1 MHRCFKRREINLKQ
15 AVRDMR
21 QVEAVLQ
28 EMVSKYERIRKETMT
43 KLKQSEKKSRKLLHL
58 RKIKTLDFHINQCE
72 LKIASCINKQYSL
85 EQLEVTRLQINAIK
99 ASTSVFRS
107 FSKYNPLHKI
117 EDLTDQMEE
126 LTEDLS
132 DVTNLLSSGT
142 VDFNEEELEQ
152 ELLQMEQEPEGAIE
166 EFPRVPTHKPRAVR
180 LSVPSMQDLPV

>member
-1 MHRCFKRREINLKQ
+1 
-15 AVRDMR
+15 MR

-43 KLKQSEKKSRKLLHL
+43 KLKQAPKKSRKLLHL
-58 RKIKTLDFHINQCE
+58 KRIKVLDFHIAQCE
-72 LKIASCINKQYSL
+72 LKIAACVHKQYSL
-85 EQLEVTRLQINAIK
+85 EQLEITRLQINAIK

-117 EDLTDQMEE
+117 EDLQDTIEE

-142 VDFNEEELEQ
+142 VDFDDADLEQ
-152 ELLQMEQEPEGAIE
+152 ELIEMEQEPEGAIE
-166 EFPRVPTHKPRAVR
+166 DLPRVPTHKLRSARV
-180 LSVPSMQDLPV
+180 SVPMELPV

>member
-1 MHRCFKRREINLKQ
+1 
-15 AVRDMR
+15 MR

-58 RKIKTLDFHINQCE
+58 KRIKTLDFHINQCE
-72 LKIASCINKQYSL
+72 LKIAACVHKQYSL
-85 EQLEVTRLQINAIK
+85 EQLEITRLQINAIK

-107 FSKYNPLHKI
+107 FSKYNPIHKI
-117 EDLTDQMEE
+117 EDLQDTMQE

-142 VDFNEEELEQ
+142 VDFDEADLEQ
-152 ELLQMEQEPEGAIE
+152 ELLQMEQEPEGAME
-166 EFPRVPTHKPRAVR
+166 ELPQVPTHKLRSARV
-180 LSVPSMQDLPV
+180 SVPMQDLPV